1 MSNFASDNTT
11 GASPQILAALTE
23 AMTPEDAGPAMPYGN
38 DPWTERLRA
47 RMNELFERDCAV
59 FPVATGTAANSL
71 ALTALAP
78 RYGAVYCHREAHI
91 NEDECGAPE
100 FFTGGAKLVPLEG
113 EHARLTAETL
123 AAAVTGAGEVHH
135 VQPAAVSIT
144 QATEK
149 GAVYRPEE
157 VAALSAV
164 AREHGLALH
173 MDGAR
178 FANALATLGCSPA
191 EITWKAGVDA
201 LSFGGTKNG
210 CLAAEAVVFFDSG
223 RAAEFGFYRKRAGH
237 LFSKGRVLS
246 AQLLAYLE
254 DDLWLANARHAN
266 AMAGR
271 LAAGLTELGIE
282 LLHPV
287 EANELFARIPAAGR
301 EALTA
306 RGHVCYHYPDVD
318 AVRLVT
324 AFCTREDE
332 VAAFLADLAE
342 ALGKPPGKT
351 RAQGTAAMRT
361 GR

>member
-11 GASPQILAALTE
+11 GASPEILAALTE
-23 AMTPEDAGPAMPYGN
+23 AMTPQDSGPAMPYGN

-47 RMNELFERDCAV
+47 RINELFERDCAV
-59 FPVATGTAANSL
+59 YPVATGTAANCL
-71 ALTALAP
+71 ALTTLAP
-78 RYGAVYCHREAHI
+78 RYGAIYCHREAHI

-113 EHARLTAETL
+113 DHAKLRPETL
-123 AAAVTGAGEVHH
+123 AAAVTGAGDIHH

-157 VAALSAV
+157 VSALAEV
-164 AREHGLALH
+164 ARSHGLALH

-178 FANALATLGCSPA
+178 FANALASLGCSPA

-210 CLAAEAVVFFDSG
+210 CLAAEAVVLFEPA
-223 RAAEFGFYRKRAGH
+223 RAAELGYYRKRAGH

-254 DDLWLANARHAN
+254 NDLWLANAGHAN
-266 AMAGR
+266 AMAAR
-271 LAAGLTELGIE
+271 LAAGLSELGIE

-287 EANELFARIPAAGR
+287 EANEIFAQVPETGR
-301 EALTA
+301 EALKA
-306 RGHVCYHYPDVD
+306 KGHVCYHYPAEDC
-318 AVRLVT
+318 VRLVT
-324 AFCTREDE
+324 AFCTEEDE
-332 VAAFLADLAE
+332 VEAFLSDLAE
-342 ALGKPPGKT
+342 GLGKPWGKV
-351 RAQGTAAMRT
+351 REGAGSDLRQAR
-361 GR
+361 